1 LGERRDGMHKK
12 ENATGFENLPRHIA
26 IIMDGN
32 GRWASKRLLPRTM
45 GHREGMKAI
54 KRVVEA
60 CIEIKVQALTL
71 YAFSTENWRRPKSE
85 VSYLMDLLIE
95 FLNRELQELHENNIK
110 INVWGDYYSLPPKCV
125 KEIERAIELTRNNQ
139 AMAFNLA
146 INYGSRPEIV
156 RGVKSWGRDL
166 LEGRVNIDDLD
177 EDLFSKYLYTHD
189 LPDPDLLIRTAS
201 EFRLSNFLLWQ
212 VAYTEL
218 WITDVSWPEF
228 TREHLLQAISDYAK
242 RDRRF
247 GGLNNSKQEGKNVK
261 SKNI

>member
-1 LGERRDGMHKK
+1 
-12 ENATGFENLPRHIA
+12 
-26 IIMDGN
+26 
-32 GRWASKRLLPRTM
+32 M
-45 GHREGMKAI
+45 G
-54 KRVVEA
+54 
-60 CIEIKVQALTL
+60 
-71 YAFSTENWRRPKSE
+71 S
-85 VSYLMDLLIE
+85 
-95 FLNRELQELHENNIK
+95 
-110 INVWGDYYSLPPKCV
+110 
-125 KEIERAIELTRNNQ
+125 
-139 AMAFNLA
+139 
-146 INYGSRPEIV
+146 
-156 RGVKSWGRDL
+156 DL

-189 LPDPDLLIRTAS
+189 LPDPDLLIRTAG